1 MKSVISRKTF
11 LIVAAALCS
20 SVWMGNQT
28 SLQAQT
34 PETYRVKMVTTRGTF
49 HIDVTRNWCPNGADQ
64 FYKLVQ
70 SGFYNNCAFFRVI
83 DGFMAQ
89 FGINGDPEIQKKWR
103 DRMIQDDP
111 VVKSNLKSYVSF
123 AKTGAPHSRT
133 TQIFI
138 NYADNRRL
146 DGYGFAPFGFV
157 SQADMKIVEALYS
170 GYGEGS
176 PAGRGPTQSRIQY
189 EGNHYL
195 KREFPRL
202 DYIINASIVDK

>member
-1 MKSVISRKTF
+1 MISRKTF

-103 DRMIQDDP
+103 GRMVQGDP
-111 VVKSNLKSYVSF
+111 VVKSNLKGYVSF

>member
-1 MKSVISRKTF
+1 MISRKTL
-11 LIVAAALCS
+11 LIVAAALSS

-28 SLQAQT
+28 SLQAQA
-34 PETYRVKMVTTRGTF
+34 PETYRVKMQTTRGTF
-49 HIDVTRNWCPNGADQ
+49 HIDVTRSWCPNGADQ

-70 SGFYNNCAFFRVI
+70 AGFYNDCAFFRVI

-89 FGINGDPEIQKKWR
+89 FGINGDPEVQKKWR
-103 DRMIQDDP
+103 DRTIQDDP
-111 VVKSNLKSYVSF
+111 VVKPNLKGYVSF
-123 AKTGAPHSRT
+123 AKTGAPDSRT

-138 NYADNRRL
+138 NYNDNRRL

-157 SQADMKIVEALYS
+157 SEADMKIVEALYS

-176 PAGRGPTQSRIQY
+176 PAGRGPTQARIQY

-202 DYIINASIVDK
+202 DFITTASIVEK